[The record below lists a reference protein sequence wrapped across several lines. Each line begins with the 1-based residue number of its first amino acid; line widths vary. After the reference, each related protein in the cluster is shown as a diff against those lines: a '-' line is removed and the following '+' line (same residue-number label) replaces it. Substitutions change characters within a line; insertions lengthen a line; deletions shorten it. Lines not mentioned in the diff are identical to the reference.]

1 MRSRFVRFLDRQSKP
16 LLLLVCLFVVAIV
29 GIADY
34 LTGYEVAFS
43 IFYVAPVAVA
53 AYIVG
58 RRSGLIVALLSAAVW
73 LAADLGAGHVYESSW
88 VAYWNTFTRFLFF
101 AFVAATLA
109 AFRELLSREEEL
121 SRTDF
126 LTGLANSRAFYEV
139 ANAELNRARRYG
151 HALSIAHIDVDNF
164 KAINDSF
171 GHHVGDDLLRVIAEN
186 MRSNIR
192 KTDVAARL
200 GGDEFILLLPETAKD
215 EAAVAV
221 TKLHKHLN
229 EVVESRRWPVSFS
242 VGLLTCLDAP
252 RSVDDLLR
260 MADKLTY
267 EAKSSGKNTI
277 RQDVIAARLVSVVPE
292 QA

>member
-1 MRSRFVRFLDRQSKP
+1 MRSRFVQFLDRQSKP

-58 RRSGLIVALLSAAVW
+58 RRSGLIVALLSAAIW
-73 LAADLGAGHVYESSW
+73 LAADLGAGHVYEPSW
-88 VAYWNTFTRFLFF
+88 VAYWNMFTRFLFF

-126 LTGLANSRAFYEV
+126 LTGLANSRAFYEM

-151 HALSIAHIDVDNF
+151 HAFSIAHIDVDNF

-215 EAAVAV
+215 EAAVAL

-229 EVVESRRWPVSFS
+229 EVVESHRWPVSFS